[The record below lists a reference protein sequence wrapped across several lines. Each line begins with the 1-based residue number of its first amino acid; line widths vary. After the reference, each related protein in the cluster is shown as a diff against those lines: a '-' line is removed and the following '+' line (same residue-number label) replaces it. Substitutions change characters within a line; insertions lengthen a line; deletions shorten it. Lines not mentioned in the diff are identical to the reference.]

1 MNDELGRITM
11 AVKLVAAAVAV
22 ILVLGYLLPPVFK
35 LKDVALGVV
44 ITVGITLM
52 LVDLLQSL
60 KSKDD

>member
-1 MNDELGRITM
+1 M
-11 AVKLVAAAVAV
+11 AVKLLAGAVAV
-22 ILVLGYLLPPVFK
+22 ILMLGYLLPPVFK

-44 ITVGITLM
+44 ICIGISMM